1 MALHDDPMLEAIDPH
16 EAWQPASPE
25 VWNLKWAAHLYRRA
39 GFGSPPVSIDAKES
53 HWTRLQTTVSQGME
67 KSIEQLFT
75 GAAGAGEFDQLLDS
89 LGEQIA
95 KSGGSRFGSTD
106 PSRLQGWWLYR
117 MLYTPHPLQER
128 MTFFW
133 HDHFATSVAKV
144 GTLEPMF
151 RQNQLLRAHG
161 LGKFEPLVRAMGRD
175 PAMVVWLDSNRNSK
189 GHPNENYARELMEL
203 FTLGVGNYAER
214 DIQEAARAFTGW
226 GMGGGQFAFNA
237 SLHDDGQKTVLGQS
251 GPFDGDEI
259 VAILLRQ
266 PAAPRFLAGKLYR
279 EFVSETPPAEAVL
292 EPLARQLADSAYDVA
307 ACVRMIFRSQIFYSQ
322 HAYRQKVKGP
332 VQYVVNL
339 VRSFDGRAQM
349 SELAAAMRGLG
360 QALFAPPNVK
370 GWDGGTEWLNTATL
384 LARHNLAWKLVNGKE
399 VEKFKIDPA
408 QLAQKHGGKKID
420 EQIDFLAALLLQ
432 EELAADTRNM
442 LLEFGRNTS
451 AGDKPQDD
459 SSNPALREIAHAM
472 LTMPAYQ
479 LA

>member
-1 MALHDDPMLEAIDPH
+1 MALHDDSQVETVDPH

-39 GFGSPPVSIDAKES
+39 GFGSPPVALGSKED
-53 HWTRLQTTVSQGME
+53 HWTRLHAAVSQGME

-75 GAAGAGEFDQLLDS
+75 GAGGTGEFDPLLDS
-89 LGEQIA
+89 LGEEIS
-95 KSGGSRFGSTD
+95 KSGGSRFGSAD

-117 MLYTPHPLQER
+117 MLHTPHPLQER

-151 RQNQLLRAHG
+151 RQNQLLRAHA
-161 LGKFEPLVRAMGRD
+161 LGKFEPLVRAIGRD
-175 PAMVVWLDSNRNSK
+175 PAMVVWLDSNRSTK

-203 FTLGVGNYAER
+203 FTLGVGNYTER

-226 GMGGGQFAFNA
+226 GIGGGQFAFNA
-237 SLHDDGQKTVLGQS
+237 SLHDDGMKTVLGQT

-266 PAAPRFLAGKLYR
+266 PAAPRFLAGKLYQ
-279 EFVSETPPAEAVL
+279 EFVSELPPSAAL
-292 EPLARQLADSAYDVA
+292 LAPLAKQLAESEYDVA
-307 ACVRMIFRSQIFYSQ
+307 ACLRTIFRSQIFYSQ

-332 VQYVVNL
+332 VQYVVGL
-339 VRSFDGRAQM
+339 LLSLDGRAQLPD
-349 SELAAAMRGLG
+349 LAVAMRGLG

-370 GWDGGTEWLNTATL
+370 GWDGGTAWLNTATL
-384 LARHNLAWKLVNGKE
+384 LARHNLAWKLVKGKE
-399 VEKFKIDPA
+399 VKNFQIDLA
-408 QLAQKHGGKKID
+408 ELAQKHGGKTID
-420 EQIDFLAALLLQ
+420 EQIDFLAVLLLQ
-432 EELAADTRNM
+432 EELSPEARNQ
-442 LLEFGRNTS
+442 LLEFGHKAS
-451 AGDKPQDD
+451 SGDQPQDD